1 MTGQRWMDFAGQ
13 AIFHTLVAA
22 LVIEA
27 LVRLWGVREP
37 QQRSGFRLLAL
48 AWPLLVV
55 PALFLVFPVREG
67 ETFRDARS
75 IFAGRHWDDL
85 GFLGTG
91 LYGWWIAGM
100 AVMGLALFL
109 MDLVPWLRARSVEP
123 PPWVARTPEGERAE
137 KALAGA
143 AASLGMAPPPLVF
156 LLEGQPVL
164 YCTGTRHP
172 SIVISRSAVDLLDPS
187 ELEGALAH
195 ELAHLERRDPT
206 LSWALMGARA
216 LMWFNPGVQ
225 VLVRALA
232 RDAERVAD
240 ERAASATGDRLA
252 LASGLLKL
260 FRATE
265 RRFPARS
272 AEPFP
277 LSASL
282 AEPIARARAHDIEL
296 RCRALLAPP
305 PGPVPLARLRFAAAA
320 AGLGLL
326 LFFVV

>member
-37 QQRSGFRLLAL
+37 QQRMGFRLLAL

-67 ETFRDARS
+67 EAFRDARS

-85 GFLGTG
+85 AFLGAG

-123 PPWVARTPEGERAE
+123 PPWLARTPGGARAE
-137 KALAGA
+137 EALSGA

-156 LLEGQPVL
+156 LREGQPVL

-172 SIVISRSAVDLLDPS
+172 AVVISSA
-187 ELEGALAH
+187 
-195 ELAHLERRDPT
+195 
-206 LSWALMGARA
+206 ARKA
-216 LMWFNPGVQ
+216 
-225 VLVRALA
+225 
-232 RDAERVAD
+232 
-240 ERAASATGDRLA
+240 
-252 LASGLLKL
+252 
-260 FRATE
+260 
-265 RRFPARS
+265 
-272 AEPFP
+272 
-277 LSASL
+277 
-282 AEPIARARAHDIEL
+282 
-296 RCRALLAPP
+296 
-305 PGPVPLARLRFAAAA
+305 
-320 AGLGLL
+320 
-326 LFFVV
+326 

>member
-1 MTGQRWMDFAGQ
+1 MSGQRWMDFAGQ

-37 QQRSGFRLLAL
+37 QQRTGFRLLAL
-48 AWPLLVV
+48 AWPMIVV
-55 PALFLVFPVREG
+55 PLLFLVFPVREG
-67 ETFRDARS
+67 EAFRDARS

-85 GFLGTG
+85 SFLGMG
-91 LYGWWIAGM
+91 LYAWWILGM
-100 AVMGLALFL
+100 ATMGLALFL
-109 MDLVPWLRARSVEP
+109 LDLVPWLRARAAEP
-123 PPWVARTPEGERAE
+123 PQWIASSPEGERAQG
-137 KALAGA
+137 ALVR
-143 AASLGMAPPPLVF
+143 AASALGMPVPPLVF
-156 LLEGQPVL
+156 VPGGPPAL
-164 YCTGTRHP
+164 YCTGTRRP
-172 SIVISRSAVDLLDPS
+172 SVIISRAAVDLLDDA
-187 ELEGALAH
+187 ELTGALAH

-240 ERAASATGDRLA
+240 ERAAAAGGDRLA
-252 LASGLLKL
+252 LASGLLQL
-260 FRATE
+260 YRATE
-265 RRFPARS
+265 GRAPAR
-272 AEPFP
+272 ATEPFP

-282 AEPIARARAHDIEL
+282 AEPIARARAHDIEQ

-305 PGPVPLARLRFAAAA
+305 PEPVTLARFRFAAAA
-320 AGLGLL
+320 GGLGLL

>member
-22 LVIEA
+22 LVVEA

-37 QQRSGFRLLAL
+37 QQRMGFRLLAL

-67 ETFRDARS
+67 EAFRDARS

-85 GFLGTG
+85 AFLGTG

-123 PPWVARTPEGERAE
+123 PPWLARTAEGERAE
-137 KALAGA
+137 KALARA
-143 AASLGMAPPPLVF
+143 AAALSMAPPPLVF

-172 SIVISRSAVDLLDPS
+172 AIVISRAAVDLLDPS

-240 ERAASATGDRLA
+240 ERAASASGDRLA